1 MSCRH
6 EPPRPHQRAQ
16 GACGARRPGLQARAR
31 PAPRQPPPAPAGSPI
46 RPEHDST
53 RRWSP
58 RRLPSSAPGALRCPW
73 HRSMSGS
80 RRSPAPPPP
89 SPPAR
94 PARRPRS
101 GAPQRPNLTVIVAAG
116 GRAVL
121 KFGAGCATTVRARG
135 QLIGGE
141 GGGWEQPGPEYS
153 GACYFL
159 GRSGTADRR
168 PRGLSKSAAIDEG
181 PKLRICRQSESWHQ
195 SGPPRSGPRRASC
208 PLKHIYTSSTW
219 CRVVRRLQRRS
230 ARRRYSSRAEQIARA
245 L

>member
-6 EPPRPHQRAQ
+6 EPPRPHQRVQ

-31 PAPRQPPPAPAGSPI
+31 PAPRQARPAPPGSPI

-159 GRSGTADRR
+159 GRSSTAGIGGPADPRIVEIGCRMPANQAGGVIRHSMFLCLRIDTADGTT
-168 PRGLSKSAAIDEG
+168 P
-181 PKLRICRQSESWHQ
+181 
-195 SGPPRSGPRRASC
+195 SGGERAGGMEM
-208 PLKHIYTSSTW
+208 K
-219 CRVVRRLQRRS
+219 RAVVLV
-230 ARRRYSSRAEQIARA
+230 
-245 L
+245 LGWV